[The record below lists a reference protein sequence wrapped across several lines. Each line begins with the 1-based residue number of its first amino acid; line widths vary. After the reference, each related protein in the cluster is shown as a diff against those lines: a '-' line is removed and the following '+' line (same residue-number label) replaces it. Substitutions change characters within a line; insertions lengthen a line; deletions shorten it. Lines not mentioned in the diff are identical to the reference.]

1 VKKTTVAVVRYEKPV
16 ESVRK
21 VVEMSGGLEG
31 LTGDAKVFL
40 KPNIVF
46 WTTATNFPKWG
57 AITTSRVV
65 EDMVVLLKERGVRD
79 ITIGEGIVTQ
89 HPKDTETPAHAFET
103 LGYNKLRDRYGVKSV
118 SVMERPYQK
127 VDFGDGV
134 ELNFNADAMNSD
146 FVVDLPV
153 MKTHNQTVLSLGIKN
168 LKGLLDLASRKKC
181 HSMEP
186 GKDLH
191 YYVARLA
198 DRMPPMLTLL
208 DGIYTLERGPSFD
221 GRVRRSNLLVAS
233 RDILSADLVGCRI
246 LGHEPA
252 EVPHLV
258 HAAANRRRPVD
269 LSDVEVVGEKIE
281 AVASRHEWAFHY
293 TVDEGCSLPVPM
305 AKEGLKGIFYRK
317 YDLSMCTYCSGLN
330 GLVLSAI
337 RYAWKGKPWD
347 RIEVLTGKSIKPT
360 PGMNKTI
367 LLGQCIYQ
375 ANKDSPDIKEMIAIR
390 GCPPKTDDVVTAL
403 KQAGIEVDPTMFANV
418 DLLPGY
424 FLPRYAGKPEYDE
437 AFHRVD

>member
-1 VKKTTVAVVRYEKPV
+1 
-16 ESVRK
+16 
-21 VVEMSGGLEG
+21 
-31 LTGDAKVFL
+31 
-40 KPNIVF
+40 
-46 WTTATNFPKWG
+46 
-57 AITTSRVV
+57 
-65 EDMVVLLKERGVRD
+65 MVVVLKERGVSD
-79 ITIGEGIVTQ
+79 ITIGEGIVTHQ
-89 HPKDTETPAHAFET
+89 PDDRKTPAHAFET

-118 SVMERPYQK
+118 SVMERPFQK
-127 VDFGDGV
+127 VDLGDGI
-134 ELNFNADAMNSD
+134 ELNFNADAVNSD
-146 FVVDLPV
+146 FLVDLPA

-168 LKGLLDLASRKKC
+168 LKGLLNLPSRKKC

-233 RDILSADLVGCRI
+233 RDILSADLVGCKI

-258 HAAANRRRPVD
+258 HAAANRGRPLD

-281 AVASRHEWAFHY
+281 AVASRHEWAFDY
-293 TVDEGCSLPVPM
+293 TVDEQCSLPVPM

-347 RIEVLTGKSIKPT
+347 RIEVLTGKSIKPA
-360 PGMNKTI
+360 PGMHKTI

-375 ANKDSPDIKEMIAIR
+375 ANKDNPDIKEMIAIR
-390 GCPPKTDDVVTAL
+390 GCPPKTEDVVAAL
-403 KQAGIEVDPTMFANV
+403 QKAGIEVDPTMFANV

-424 FLPRYAGKPEYDE
+424 FLPRYAGRPEYNE